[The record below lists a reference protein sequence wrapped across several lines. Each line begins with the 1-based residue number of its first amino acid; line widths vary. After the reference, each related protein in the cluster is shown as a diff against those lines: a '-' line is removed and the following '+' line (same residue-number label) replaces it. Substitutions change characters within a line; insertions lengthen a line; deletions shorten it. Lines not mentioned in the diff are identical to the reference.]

1 MKNSMTKESKHNPMK
16 AAKAARGPKHIGGKW
31 DMRIAKFLL
40 APLALFL
47 IYLPGQKVEA
57 EEELPHAYP
66 RIGVRTLFENERV
79 FAWDVTWLP
88 GIEQPYH
95 RHRYDMA
102 AVYLRYGPIRITALD
117 GSENPQ
123 RPPFEIPRPYYQPA
137 GITHKEEMIDFPEE
151 SPQRWAIMFDLKDVL
166 GRTSDVAEN
175 TIAAFPRDGAELAI
189 DNDRVS
195 EWKHGWDE
203 GIQGDLVTYQR
214 DALQVITQPGMLQYT
229 FANGITLTEAYAIG
243 DTRFISA
250 GTIRAEKAIIGSPR
264 AVTIELK

>member
-1 MKNSMTKESKHNPMK
+1 MKTLKLML
-16 AAKAARGPKHIGGKW
+16 AALVTTSTYFPI
-31 DMRIAKFLL
+31 
-40 APLALFL
+40 
-47 IYLPGQKVEA
+47 QSVVA

-88 GIEQPYH
+88 EVAQPYH

-102 AVYLRYGPIRITALD
+102 AVYLRFGPIRITALD

-137 GITHKEEMIDFPEE
+137 GITHKEEMLGFPEE

-166 GRTSDVAEN
+166 GRSVDVVAGTEP
-175 TIAAFPRDGAELAI
+175 AFPRKGAKLAI

-195 EWKHGWDE
+195 EWKHNWEE
-203 GIQGDLVTYQR
+203 GVEGQLVTYQR
-214 DALQVITQPGMLQYT
+214 DAVQVITEPGILKYT
-229 FANGITLTEAYAIG
+229 FENGVTLTEAYAIG
-243 DTRFISA
+243 DARFVSA
-250 GTIRAEKAIIGSPR
+250 GTVRSEKAVAGSPE